1 MRKLFVLLTAV
12 ALIVVLAA
20 CGGNGGTND
29 TGSTGG
35 DAARGEQLFKQTII
49 GSASAPGCI
58 TCHSLEAGVVLVGP
72 AQNNVGAEAG
82 MRVPGQSAED
92 YLRESIV
99 DPDAYVVDGFAPG
112 LMYQFYG
119 RDLTEQQIDD
129 LVAYML
135 TLRN

>member
-1 MRKLFVLLTAV
+1 MRKLLVLLTAV
-12 ALIVVLAA
+12 ALILVLAA
-20 CGGNGGTND
+20 CGGNDGGGD
-29 TGSTGG
+29 ASTGG
-35 DAARGEQLFKQTII
+35 DATRGEALFKQTII

-58 TCHSLEAGVVLVGP
+58 TCHSLEAGVILVGP

-82 MRVPGQSAED
+82 MRVPGQSAEV

-99 DPDAYVVDGFAPG
+99 NPDAYLVEGFPAG
-112 LMYQFYG
+112 LMYQFYE
-119 RDLTEQQIDD
+119 RDLTAQQIDD